1 VRESIISFDSVWSL
15 KTAGP
20 DVARL
25 GRRHRQCDNP
35 RETLTEMQA
44 ACDTCHR
51 RKSRCNK
58 VKPRCGFCAKSNSD
72 CTYSHRSRDPSTR
85 REHVEGIERRL
96 RQEEAKN
103 QALISEIARLKSLAA
118 SRDREDCDTSQD
130 VIQVRFLNL
139 DNMTNLASDITGI
152 TCHFP
157 PRAHSGIWVTCGF
170 SICRLLS
177 FI

>member
-139 DNMTNLASDITGI
+139 DNITQSCLRYYWYHVPLPTPSSLWNMGNVRLQYLSI
-152 TCHFP
+152 T
-157 PRAHSGIWVTCGF
+157 
-170 SICRLLS
+170 
-177 FI
+177 